1 MKKLVALVLAAMLL
15 TTGCSTKAP
24 EAAGMKAGTYKAS
37 AAGFH
42 GDITLEVTVDAEKI
56 TDIQVIEHSETEGI
70 GAAALPELVTKVLD
84 SQSIGIDGVSGATVT
99 SNGFK
104 AAMEDALTQA
114 GADMDKMTKS
124 AESSSA
130 TKEEVTLGADIV
142 VVGGGAAGLTAAL
155 SSQQNGNNVILL
167 EKTGVVGGASAMA
180 GNTVSS
186 NVE

>member
-24 EAAGMKAGTYKAS
+24 EAAGGMKAGTYKAS

-84 SQSIGIDGVSGATVT
+84 SQSIGIDGVSGDSPFERFMRDSKITEIYEDT
-99 SNGFK
+99 SEVQR
-104 AAMEDALTQA
+104 MVI
-114 GADMDKMTKS
+114 
-124 AESSSA
+124 SS
-130 TKEEVTLGADIV
+130 VM
-142 VVGGGAAGLTAAL
+142 GL
-155 SSQQNGNNVILL
+155 
-167 EKTGVVGGASAMA
+167 K
-180 GNTVSS
+180 
-186 NVE
+186 